1 MPVKKINGV
10 NIYYEL
16 GGTKEDVLVL
26 VHGSWGDHNNWQL
39 VAGELSKSFRVLTYD
54 RRGHSQSERL
64 PEQGSVNEDIEDL
77 IALVEYL
84 GMAPAHI
91 AGNSFGAA
99 IALKTAARRPDIF
112 KTLII
117 HEPPLFDLLKDNE
130 EAQKALQMG
139 NSRVDAVLALM
150 KKNEMTEATKL
161 FMETLGMGPGSWEKL
176 TDKMQ
181 ETFIYNAPTWYDE
194 MQDQESLRINLAP
207 LSAFKKPALLSN
219 GDKSPPFFPLVI
231 EKINTALPHAKRVV
245 IEGAGHVPHLTHP
258 EKYIEL
264 VRNFCLSN

>member
-1 MPVKKINGV
+1 MPTEKINGLT
-10 NIYYEL
+10 IYYEL
-16 GGTKEDVLVL
+16 TGTKGDALVL
-26 VHGSWGDHNNWQL
+26 VHGSWGDHYNWQL
-39 VAGELSKSFRVLTYD
+39 VADELSKSFRVLTYD

-64 PEQGSVNEDIEDL
+64 PGQGSVNEDIEDL
-77 IALVEYL
+77 IALIEYL
-84 GMAPAHI
+84 GIAPAHI

-99 IALKTAARRPDIF
+99 IALKAAARQPDIF

-130 EAQKALQMG
+130 DAQKALHMG
-139 NSRVDAVLALM
+139 NSRVDAVLSLM
-150 KKNEMTEATKL
+150 KKNEMITATKL

-176 TDKMQ
+176 TDKMR

-194 MQDQESLRINLAP
+194 MQDEQSLCINLAP

-231 EKINTALPHAKRVV
+231 EKINTVLPHAKRVV
-245 IEGAGHVPHLTHP
+245 FEGAGHVPHLTHA
-258 EKYIEL
+258 EKYIEV